1 MNAFASARRL
11 TSFRQA
17 SLPRTERQP
26 RIQAL
31 FDAYNHTIQRRA
43 NRLFVLLLCGQWA
56 FATVVAVFWSPL
68 TWAGA
73 SSTIHPHL
81 FAAIGLGGVL
91 TLPPLLLIRFRPHD
105 PLTHHMVAA
114 AQVGF
119 SSLLIHLTGGR
130 IETHFH
136 VFGSL
141 AFIFLYRDWRLL
153 VTATLVVACDH
164 LLRGIWYP
172 SSVYGV
178 PFATAWRTVEHSTWV
193 IFEDAVLVWACVA
206 ARREM
211 WEICEQQDARAA
223 LLDSLE
229 ERVQTRTS
237 ELAAEA
243 ANHKR
248 TALELR
254 ASEERFRTLV
264 ARAPIGIFKTLQN
277 GEVLVANPR
286 MLSMLSLP
294 DDVALENLS
303 MRSGEL
309 FDLGARERMWQYL
322 LAHGELRGHETQLRR
337 ADGTPVDVII
347 NARLV
352 PYEGAGGPACEGTVE
367 DVTDRKRA
375 AIELEQVNRQLV
387 TASRRAGMAEVANG
401 VLHNVG
407 NVLTSVNLTLHD
419 VQDRLRKS
427 RVGHLTRA
435 TELIQRERPRL
446 AEYLATDPAGQKLPD
461 FLVQLSTHFA
471 EENRVLQSDVAALS
485 EHFEHIRE
493 IVVTQQGSSR
503 IFGLL
508 EPLDPSKLLDDAL
521 SLHTKSHDRHGITL
535 RREETPSGPVL
546 ADRHKVLQILVN
558 LLQNAKDAVLVTP
571 QESRLI
577 TLRIASASPDCVG
590 ITVIDNGAGIAPE
603 HAARIFQ
610 HGFTTKKNG
619 HGFGLHSCVLAAR
632 EMKGDLTVHSDGPGR
647 GAQFTLTLPLATAAT
662 QTQPT
667 SASTGAPAAI
677 ATR

>member
-1 MNAFASARRL
+1 MNAIAAARRLSSVLHPPVCASAR
-11 TSFRQA
+11 QA
-17 SLPRTERQP
+17 Q
-26 RIQAL
+26 IQSL
-31 FDAYNHTIQRRA
+31 FDAYNRQIQRRA
-43 NRLFVLLLCGQWA
+43 NWLFVLLLCGQWA
-56 FATVVAVFWSPL
+56 FGTAVAVVWSPL
-68 TWAGA
+68 TWTGA
-73 SSTIHPHL
+73 TSSIHPHL

-91 TLPPLLLIRFRPHD
+91 TLPPLLLIRLRPHD
-105 PLTHHMVAA
+105 PLTHHMVAI

-141 AFIFLYRDWRLL
+141 AFISLYRDWRLL
-153 VTATLVVACDH
+153 VTATLVVALDH

-172 SSVYGV
+172 ASVYGV
-178 PFATAWRTVEHSTWV
+178 PFSTAWRTVEHSAWV
-193 IFEDAVLVWACVA
+193 VFEDAVLVWACLA
-206 ARREM
+206 SRREM

-248 TALELR
+248 TASELR
-254 ASEERFRTLV
+254 ASEERFRSLV
-264 ARAPIGIFKTLQN
+264 ARAPIGIFKTLHN

-286 MLSMLSLP
+286 MLAMLALSS
-294 DDVALENLS
+294 DVALENLS
-303 MRSGEL
+303 MRSGDL
-309 FDLGARERMWQYL
+309 FDLNARERMWDLL
-322 LAHGELRGHETQLRR
+322 LAHGELRGYEAQLRR

-347 NARLV
+347 NARVV
-352 PYEGAGGPACEGTVE
+352 PFDGPGGPACEGTVE
-367 DVTDRKRA
+367 DVTERKRA
-375 AIELEQVNRQLV
+375 AFELEQVNRQLI

-419 VQDRLRKS
+419 VQDRLRRS
-427 RVGHLTRA
+427 RIGHLTRA

-446 AEYLATDPAGQKLPD
+446 ADFLTADSIGQKLPE
-461 FLVQLSTHFA
+461 FLVQLSAHFA
-471 EENRVLQSDVAALS
+471 EENRILQSDVSALS

-503 IFGLL
+503 MFGLL
-508 EPLDPSKLLDDAL
+508 EALDPAKLLDDAL

-535 RREETPSGPVL
+535 RREEIATGPVL

-558 LLQNAKDAVLVTP
+558 LLQNAKDALLVAP
-571 QESRLI
+571 QASRLI
-577 TLRIASASPDCVG
+577 TLRVAPATAGYASISVR
-590 ITVIDNGAGIAPE
+590 DNGAGIAPE
-603 HAARIFQ
+603 HLARIFQ

-632 EMKGDLTVHSDGPGR
+632 EMKGDLTVQSDGPGH
-647 GAQFTLTLPLATAAT
+647 GAFFALMLPLATAV
-662 QTQPT
+662 T
-667 SASTGAPAAI
+667 SAEPACALPPS
-677 ATR
+677 ALVTQ